1 MPKPRSKP
9 SAKKTT
15 VRRAANLSIRADV
28 LAAVKRHGINA
39 SRVAEQA
46 LENAVAERDHA
57 RWLEENAR
65 AIDEYNERVDR
76 DGLFNEGL
84 RRF

>member
-1 MPKPRSKP
+1 MAKAATRKKP
-9 SAKKTT
+9 TT
-15 VRRAANLSIRADV
+15 PRRRATNLSIREDV
-28 LAAVKRHGINA
+28 LAAAKRYGINA
-39 SRVAEQA
+39 SQVAENA
-46 LENAVAERDHA
+46 LKKAVADREHA
-57 RWLEENAR
+57 AWLEENAR